1 MKNNYTVI
9 TGSLFTRCV
18 KYGCPALL
26 IFLLAGCV
34 QNSDRSVA
42 IEEPAANTNVQ
53 TVSYTPLEQSTISY
67 EWQHLSSVNG
77 DLPVPNEGNQQTAT
91 LVMDVDKNGVND
103 FIITERTKAPSVI
116 WYRRTDA
123 GWDRY
128 VIEKEALTI
137 EAGSTY
143 TDIDGDGDTD
153 IVFGGDGQSNK
164 VWWWENPH
172 PNYDKD
178 KAWQRRLIKDS
189 GANKHHDQMFG
200 DFDGD
205 GREELVFWNQNGTT
219 LFLAEIPSNP
229 KQARTW
235 KYEPIY
241 TWSNDS
247 EMEQR
252 GEYPAWRK
260 THEHEGL
267 AKIDMDGDGKLDIVG
282 GGRWFK
288 HIEGLKYLPN
298 VIDASYVF
306 TRSAAGDLIKGG
318 RPEVILVAGD
328 GAAPLVMYEWQ
339 KGIWKSK
346 VLLEGIIDGH
356 SITLVDFDG
365 DGNLDIF
372 TAEMQLGKNPE
383 PKTRILLGDG
393 AGNFKEMVV
402 HSGFGLHES
411 VLVDLNGDKQLDILG
426 KPYRWEA
433 PRLDIWI
440 NKGRK

>member
-1 MKNNYTVI
+1 MKPMTLISTSANQMRRIHRAGVMLLL
-9 TGSLFTRCV
+9 LFGAACGRTAEQ
-18 KYGCPALL
+18 GAPAGENTARSAAE
-26 IFLLAGCV
+26 LA
-34 QNSDRSVA
+34 N
-42 IEEPAANTNVQ
+42 
-53 TVSYTPLEQSTISY
+53 YTPLEKTNLSY

-77 DLPVPNEGNQQTAT
+77 DLPAPNEGNQQTAT
-91 LVMDVDKNGVND
+91 LVADVDKDGMND
-103 FIITERTKAPSVI
+103 FIITERTKAPSVV
-116 WYRRTDA
+116 WYRRTGA

-128 VIEKEALTI
+128 VIETDALTI

-143 TDIDGDGDTD
+143 TDIDGDGDLD

-164 VWWWENPH
+164 VWWWENPYPDYH
-172 PNYDKD
+172 PEKG
-178 KAWQRRLIKDS
+178 WQRRLIKNA

-205 GREELVFWNQNGTT
+205 GKEELVFWNQNGTT
-219 LFLAEIPSNP
+219 LFLAEIPANP
-229 KQARTW
+229 KRAESW
-235 KYEPIY
+235 AYEPIY
-241 TWSNDS
+241 TWSADS

-267 AKIDMDGDGKLDIVG
+267 AKIDMDNDGKLDIVG

-298 VIDASYVF
+298 IIDASYVF

-328 GAAPLVMYEWQ
+328 GAAPLVMYEWS
-339 KGIWKSK
+339 KGVWKSK
-346 VLLEGIIDGH
+346 ILLEGVRDGH
-356 SITLVDFDG
+356 SITLTDFDG

-411 VLVDLNGDKQLDILG
+411 VLVDLNGDKLPDILG
-426 KPYRWEA
+426 KPYTWEA

-440 NKGRK
+440 NQGRK